1 VVISTV
7 QHQTKVF
14 YFLLLDFARLPDHHI
29 FTGYGGHGLLYVYVL
44 ATFLSRFIF
53 LGCSYL
59 EFTKY
64 EYNVSKY
71 FAI

>member
-1 VVISTV
+1 MDSSD
-7 QHQTKVF
+7 QTKVF
-14 YFLLLDFARLPDHHI
+14 YFLPLDFARLPDHHI
-29 FTGYGGHGLLYVYVL
+29 LTGYGGHGLLYVYVL

-59 EFTKY
+59 EFMQY